1 MFKRSPLHDYGTIG
15 SRYTSSRADGIPTPA
30 ECCTELGQDEDGV
43 ESWIPLIVYLT
54 LLASI
59 VIVLLIGV

>member
-1 MFKRSPLHDYGTIG
+1 MRKQSSLYHPRIPRGCDYQG
-15 SRYTSSRADGIPTPA
+15 RHPEAA